1 MKTLSDLQD
10 AIISERHRQGWLSET
25 DINCTVA
32 GIAEELGEFARALRE
47 RDPMRASLELGG
59 IMIFCLGGLRILE
72 NQTMGVATLAFRAQ
86 DILEEIVGIN
96 AARPLRRGH

>member
-1 MKTLSDLQD
+1 
-10 AIISERHRQGWLSET
+10 
-25 DINCTVA
+25 
-32 GIAEELGEFARALRE
+32 
-47 RDPMRASLELGG
+47 
-59 IMIFCLGGLRILE
+59 MIFCLGGLRILE